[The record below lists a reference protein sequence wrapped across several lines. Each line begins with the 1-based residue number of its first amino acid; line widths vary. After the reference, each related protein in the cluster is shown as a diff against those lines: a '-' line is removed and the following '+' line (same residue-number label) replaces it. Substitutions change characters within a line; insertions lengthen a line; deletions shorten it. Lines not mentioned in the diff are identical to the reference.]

1 MCEEVKTRD
10 PGMRDSPG
18 CFAKQ
23 LAHVCVH
30 VKARGQLSVSFGN
43 AVYKLGKVAKWVKQ
57 ED

>member
-1 MCEEVKTRD
+1 M
-10 PGMRDSPG
+10 
-18 CFAKQ
+18 
-23 LAHVCVH
+23 HVCVH